1 MQISNSNWELIR
13 NMSAEVIE
21 TWKKWETKLWS
32 SRNRKLVTP
41 QSLLTV
47 LDDLQVFSMT
57 QQSGLFPWIS
67 LSHCDS
73 EISFHGKNERGSC
86 PDAVIKVV
94 LFFCFLHAWTLDA
107 TRKVYGRRPDSL
119 SVIKYQKQ
127 MSEIKV
133 RRISKDTFIFPAKV
147 IFRTSFQRTH
157 VCEGAAV
164 SSGVWWLGGKS

>member
-73 EISFHGKNERGSC
+73 EISFLFMERMRED
-86 PDAVIKVV
+86 PV
-94 LFFCFLHAWTLDA
+94 LMLLSKWFFSFLHAWTLDA
-107 TRKVYGRRPDSL
+107 TRKVHGRRPDSL